1 MGLKKWRRDKSLEGS
16 AQNSRRTSIGRFQT
30 RSRTSPFSSSFE
42 TVMTTSGHH
51 VVRGNEWKVP
61 SPEMMTYMS
70 YEIYTYLYIHSHTM
84 CIQCTVRMNTNT
96 HTVTHPHTH
105 TYMYAQYIQLYTRY
119 TTSGCLTQTPY
130 ASWTRD
136 QAESKEKSSLDST
149 QVSSGSAS

>member
-1 MGLKKWRRDKSLEGS
+1 MEGS
-16 AQNSRRTSIGRFQT
+16 AQNSRRTSIGRFRT

-70 YEIYTYLYIHSHTM
+70 YTYPHIHSHTM

-96 HTVTHPHTH
+96 HSNTSTHTH

-119 TTSGCLTQTPY
+119 TTSGCLTQMSY

-136 QAESKEKSSLDST
+136 QAESKEKSSLDLT
-149 QVSSGSAS
+149 QLSSGSAS